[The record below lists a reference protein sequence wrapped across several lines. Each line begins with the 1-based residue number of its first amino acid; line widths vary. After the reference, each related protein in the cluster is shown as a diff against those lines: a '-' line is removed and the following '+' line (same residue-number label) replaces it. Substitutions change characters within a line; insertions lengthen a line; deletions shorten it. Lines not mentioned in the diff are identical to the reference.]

1 MKTKIIYTIV
11 FLMIAKLAY
20 SQEEQYS
27 ADKFVAKCPNEIFI
41 GAILEA
47 NSINQD
53 TYKFL
58 KISMNPIN
66 MGYTIPIK
74 SQTITPSYNN
84 MMKAIHEALKTNDVL
99 KSNYSFSF
107 VIKKIKSYQELAVW
121 GAAYYSIVDM
131 ESEHSV
137 RRKSQKLC
145 LQVQRSVQPVGEY
158 AALGCRVVGA
168 AAELSAKR
176 RGFRGHVSEAVYA
189 AAGFGTFGAFSL
201 LCSGGF
207 V

>member
-84 MMKAIHEALKTNDVL
+84 MMKAIVSIRPRACFFPL
-99 KSNYSFSF
+99 FSF
-107 VIKKIKSYQELAVW
+107 LPLWLHYNLNP
-121 GAAYYSIVDM
+121 
-131 ESEHSV
+131 
-137 RRKSQKLC
+137 LC
-145 LQVQRSVQPVGEY
+145 VQY
-158 AALGCRVVGA
+158 
-168 AAELSAKR
+168 
-176 RGFRGHVSEAVYA
+176 
-189 AAGFGTFGAFSL
+189 
-201 LCSGGF
+201 
-207 V
+207 

>member
-66 MGYTIPIK
+66 MGYTIPK
-74 SQTITPSYNN
+74 
-84 MMKAIHEALKTNDVL
+84 KAEGRRC
-99 KSNYSFSF
+99 S
-107 VIKKIKSYQELAVW
+107 LA
-121 GAAYYSIVDM
+121 A
-131 ESEHSV
+131 
-137 RRKSQKLC
+137 
-145 LQVQRSVQPVGEY
+145 
-158 AALGCRVVGA
+158 
-168 AAELSAKR
+168 
-176 RGFRGHVSEAVYA
+176 
-189 AAGFGTFGAFSL
+189 TFGQFSKSL
-201 LCSGGF
+201 SESA
-207 V
+207 

>member
-107 VIKKIKSYQELAVW
+107 VIKKIKSCSVTRDLVFTMKLKPHSEQILIQENYFLQKVKVQQNT
-121 GAAYYSIVDM
+121 GIKY
-131 ESEHSV
+131 
-137 RRKSQKLC
+137 KSQQECMLNSSN
-145 LQVQRSVQPVGEY
+145 QVSP
-158 AALGCRVVGA
+158 
-168 AAELSAKR
+168 S
-176 RGFRGHVSEAVYA
+176 
-189 AAGFGTFGAFSL
+189 TWIL
-201 LCSGGF
+201 LL
-207 V
+207 

>member
-107 VIKKIKSYQELAVW
+107 VIKKIKSYQELAVNW
-121 GAAYYSIVDM
+121 GQNINLQQLLGITPDYKPQKNINDNMKSIRYELGTRVRHQLRIIPELKFFVDD
-131 ESEHSV
+131 S
-137 RRKSQKLC
+137 LD
-145 LQVQRSVQPVGEY
+145 Y
-158 AALGCRVVGA
+158 AERID
-168 AAELSAKR
+168 ELLKK
-176 RGFRGHVSEAVYA
+176 
-189 AAGFGTFGAFSL
+189 
-201 LCSGGF
+201 
-207 V
+207 

>member
-1 MKTKIIYTIV
+1 MSIKPKYKEMKTKIIYTIV

-84 MMKAIHEALKTNDVL
+84 MLNSILDSLKSKDVL
-99 KSNYSFSF
+99 NFIYSF
-107 VIKKIKSYQELAVW
+107 
-121 GAAYYSIVDM
+121 
-131 ESEHSV
+131 
-137 RRKSQKLC
+137 
-145 LQVQRSVQPVGEY
+145 
-158 AALGCRVVGA
+158 
-168 AAELSAKR
+168 
-176 RGFRGHVSEAVYA
+176 
-189 AAGFGTFGAFSL
+189 
-201 LCSGGF
+201 
-207 V
+207 

>member
-1 MKTKIIYTIV
+1 MSIKPKYKEMKTKIIYTIV

-84 MMKAIHEALKTNDVL
+84 MMKAIHEALKTM
-99 KSNYSFSF
+99 F
-107 VIKKIKSYQELAVW
+107 
-121 GAAYYSIVDM
+121 
-131 ESEHSV
+131 
-137 RRKSQKLC
+137 
-145 LQVQRSVQPVGEY
+145 
-158 AALGCRVVGA
+158 
-168 AAELSAKR
+168 
-176 RGFRGHVSEAVYA
+176 
-189 AAGFGTFGAFSL
+189 
-201 LCSGGF
+201 
-207 V
+207 

>member
-1 MKTKIIYTIV
+1 MSIKPKYKEMKTKIIYTIV

-84 MMKAIHEALKTNDVL
+84 MMKAIHEALKTYIEDNIYIGL
-99 KSNYSFSF
+99 GRFCLFSIF
-107 VIKKIKSYQELAVW
+107 IKIQIKLA
-121 GAAYYSIVDM
+121 
-131 ESEHSV
+131 
-137 RRKSQKLC
+137 
-145 LQVQRSVQPVGEY
+145 
-158 AALGCRVVGA
+158 
-168 AAELSAKR
+168 
-176 RGFRGHVSEAVYA
+176 
-189 AAGFGTFGAFSL
+189 
-201 LCSGGF
+201 
-207 V
+207 

>member
-1 MKTKIIYTIV
+1 MSIKPKYKEMKTKIIYTIV

-66 MGYTIPIK
+66 M
-74 SQTITPSYNN
+74 
-84 MMKAIHEALKTNDVL
+84 MKAIHEALKTNDVL

-107 VIKKIKSYQELAVW
+107 VIKKIKSYQELAVNW
-121 GAAYYSIVDM
+121 GQNINLQQLLGITPDYKPQKNIILIDINQSFFSIIMDM
-131 ESEHSV
+131 PESLSTDPQV
-137 RRKSQKLC
+137 
-145 LQVQRSVQPVGEY
+145 LQ
-158 AALGCRVVGA
+158 
-168 AAELSAKR
+168 
-176 RGFRGHVSEAVYA
+176 
-189 AAGFGTFGAFSL
+189 
-201 LCSGGF
+201 
-207 V
+207 